1 VPSRFFTF
9 PRPGEGPWWPKP
21 APQTRRPNVFRS
33 VGSLGVGPNHRPSP
47 QPLPL
52 EQSWPELQPRRAAAP
67 RRAALRAGARSSQQ
81 HGSSSQCGR
90 GSARGA
96 ASQRHESSS
105 QCGRRSARGA
115 AGCSRRGDPRHAGRP
130 RLRPAGWLLGAAP
143 AGAGP
148 AGGLLARARAPG
160 PVQRLLPR
168 RGHQD
173 PVGRRREG
181 RHAAA
186 RLQRRR
192 ASGTRRSD
200 CDPPGRPAREA
211 DHAGG
216 VRHQPPSDRFFVA
229 LAGGTCPRH
238 AVWHGGLRAAGQQ
251 VQRRAGVLAGL
262 LWLRPEQHHLDE
274 RQGSERTKRT
284 IMGPTTLA
292 VMMSPWEGGKTLQRA
307 WCCLEIALHALVGHD
322 IVIVLTPAEKERFLD
337 AFRKDFHSIMNNTC
351 TVDVLKAEAT
361 KKEDKEWVVKEMQA
375 VEGGVPKINQ
385 MIISSIFAALTQVA
399 RSAVESAGGD
409 KDAEV
414 AMLCNNL
421 ARLLKARGQYEGPR
435 AAAPRR
441 GHLVQQPGP
450 APPGPGPVR
459 RGGRGAH
466 AAGPGHR
473 REGPRAAAPRR
484 GHLVQQPGHGPP
496 GPGNLVQLLQD
507 RGQCGAETEGLM
519 RRALAIGEKALGPQ
533 HPAVAT
539 RCNNLARL
547 LQDQGQYGAE
557 TEGLMRRALAI
568 SEKALGPQHPDV
580 AIRCNNLAR
589 LLQDRGQYGAETEG
603 LMRRAL
609 AIGEKA
615 LGPQHPAVATY
626 SNNLAALLR
635 ARGQCGVQ

>member
-421 ARLLKARGQYEGPR
+421 ARLLKARGQYGPGPVRRGDRGAHAAGPGHQREGPR

-441 GHLVQQPGP
+441 GHPVQQPGP

-459 RGGRGAH
+459 RGDRGAH

-484 GHLVQQPGHGPP
+484 GHLLQQPGCAAE
-496 GPGNLVQLLQD
+496 GPGAVRRTVANLLGSGGVRSPHLPIP
-507 RGQCGAETEGLM
+507 GAGSGM
-519 RRALAIGEKALGPQ
+519 RRHPRGSALHRTARCRATKTAARAGSAGGGLGSP
-533 HPAVAT
+533 
-539 RCNNLARL
+539 
-547 LQDQGQYGAE
+547 
-557 TEGLMRRALAI
+557 
-568 SEKALGPQHPDV
+568 
-580 AIRCNNLAR
+580 
-589 LLQDRGQYGAETEG
+589 
-603 LMRRAL
+603 
-609 AIGEKA
+609 
-615 LGPQHPAVATY
+615 
-626 SNNLAALLR
+626 R
-635 ARGQCGVQ
+635 ARPLPRSSPAGRSLPACLPASAAELLPGARAWRVLSWCVPAS

>member
-1 VPSRFFTF
+1 CFLRLRVL
-9 PRPGEGPWWPKP
+9 P
-21 APQTRRPNVFRS
+21 A
-33 VGSLGVGPNHRPSP
+33 
-47 QPLPL
+47 
-52 EQSWPELQPRRAAAP
+52 
-67 RRAALRAGARSSQQ
+67 SQQ

-421 ARLLKARGQYEGPR
+421 ARLLK
-435 AAAPRR
+435 
-441 GHLVQQPGP
+441 
-450 APPGPGPVR
+450 
-459 RGGRGAH
+459 
-466 AAGPGHR
+466 
-473 REGPRAAAPRR
+473 
-484 GHLVQQPGHGPP
+484 
-496 GPGNLVQLLQD
+496 
-507 RGQCGAETEGLM
+507 
-519 RRALAIGEKALGPQ
+519 
-533 HPAVAT
+533 
-539 RCNNLARL
+539 
-547 LQDQGQYGAE
+547 
-557 TEGLMRRALAI
+557 
-568 SEKALGPQHPDV
+568 
-580 AIRCNNLAR
+580 
-589 LLQDRGQYGAETEG
+589 DRGQYGAETEG

>member
-1 VPSRFFTF
+1 SRSRSSNRGRSSSLAAP
-9 PRPGEGPWWPKP
+9 PR
-21 APQTRRPNVFRS
+21 
-33 VGSLGVGPNHRPSP
+33 L
-47 QPLPL
+47 
-52 EQSWPELQPRRAAAP
+52 AAP
-67 RRAALRAGARSSQQ
+67 RCGPAPAAQETSQQ

-421 ARLLKARGQYEGPR
+421 ARLLKARGQY
-435 AAAPRR
+435 
-441 GHLVQQPGP
+441 
-450 APPGPGPVR
+450 
-459 RGGRGAH
+459 
-466 AAGPGHR
+466 
-473 REGPRAAAPRR
+473 
-484 GHLVQQPGHGPP
+484 
-496 GPGNLVQLLQD
+496 
-507 RGQCGAETEGLM
+507 GAETEGLM

-533 HPAVAT
+533 H
-539 RCNNLARL
+539 L
-547 LQDQGQYGAE
+547 
-557 TEGLMRRALAI
+557 
-568 SEKALGPQHPDV
+568 DV
-580 AIRCNNLAR
+580 AIWYRGAHAAGPGHRGSCGGPWPSARRPSGRSTPPWPPTPTTWLRC
-589 LLQDRGQYGAETEG
+589 
-603 LMRRAL
+603 
-609 AIGEKA
+609 
-615 LGPQHPAVATY
+615 
-626 SNNLAALLR
+626 
-635 ARGQCGVQ
+635 

>member
-1 VPSRFFTF
+1 
-9 PRPGEGPWWPKP
+9 
-21 APQTRRPNVFRS
+21 RS

-67 RRAALRAGARSSQQ
+67 RRAALRAGARCPGERRTSQQ

-421 ARLLKARGQYEGPR
+421 ARLLKARGQY
-435 AAAPRR
+435 
-441 GHLVQQPGP
+441 
-450 APPGPGPVR
+450 
-459 RGGRGAH
+459 
-466 AAGPGHR
+466 
-473 REGPRAAAPRR
+473 
-484 GHLVQQPGHGPP
+484 
-496 GPGNLVQLLQD
+496 
-507 RGQCGAETEGLM
+507 GAETEGLM

-533 HPAVAT
+533 H
-539 RCNNLARL
+539 L
-547 LQDQGQYGAE
+547 
-557 TEGLMRRALAI
+557 
-568 SEKALGPQHPDV
+568 DV
-580 AIRCNNLAR
+580 AICTPTWPSGATTWPGSSRTGASTARRPRGSCGGPWPSARRPSGRSTPPWPPTPTTWLRC
-589 LLQDRGQYGAETEG
+589 
-603 LMRRAL
+603 
-609 AIGEKA
+609 
-615 LGPQHPAVATY
+615 
-626 SNNLAALLR
+626 
-635 ARGQCGVQ
+635 

>member
-1 VPSRFFTF
+1 VSSVDLRRVCACFL
-9 PRPGEGPWWPKP
+9 RLRVLP
-21 APQTRRPNVFRS
+21 A
-33 VGSLGVGPNHRPSP
+33 
-47 QPLPL
+47 
-52 EQSWPELQPRRAAAP
+52 
-67 RRAALRAGARSSQQ
+67 SQQ

-421 ARLLKARGQYEGPR
+421 ARLLKARGQYGAETEGLMRR
-435 AAAPRR
+435 ALAIGEKALGPQHLDVAIWCNNLARLLQARGQCGAETEGLMRR
-441 GHLVQQPGP
+441 ALAIGEKALGP
-450 APPGPGPVR
+450 QHPHVATGCS
-459 RGGRGAH
+459 
-466 AAGPGHR
+466 
-473 REGPRAAAPRR
+473 
-484 GHLVQQPGHGPP
+484 
-496 GPGNLVQLLQD
+496 NLVQLLQD

>member
-1 VPSRFFTF
+1 SSRAVFS
-9 PRPGEGPWWPKP
+9 RSRGLARAPGGRNRRPKP
-21 APQTRRPNVFRS
+21 AAPMCFGASDLWVLALITALLRS
-33 VGSLGVGPNHRPSP
+33 RSRSSNRGRSSSLAAP
-47 QPLPL
+47 
-52 EQSWPELQPRRAAAP
+52 PRLAAP
-67 RRAALRAGARSSQQ
+67 RCGPAPAAQETSQQ

-421 ARLLKARGQYEGPR
+421 ARLLKARGQY
-435 AAAPRR
+435 
-441 GHLVQQPGP
+441 
-450 APPGPGPVR
+450 
-459 RGGRGAH
+459 
-466 AAGPGHR
+466 
-473 REGPRAAAPRR
+473 
-484 GHLVQQPGHGPP
+484 
-496 GPGNLVQLLQD
+496 
-507 RGQCGAETEGLM
+507 GAETEGLM

-533 HPAVAT
+533 H
-539 RCNNLARL
+539 L
-547 LQDQGQYGAE
+547 D
-557 TEGLMRRALAI
+557 
-568 SEKALGPQHPDV
+568 
-580 AIRCNNLAR
+580 
-589 LLQDRGQYGAETEG
+589 G